1 MLSAHVCWCWNCR
14 IGYSPKRSRSDR
26 QRIEDERSHWS
37 RRARLL
43 SVIPLR
49 GVLPKKPLGP
59 SGHPRALRMPC
70 GSGPSHP
77 HPLSSSGR
85 ADASTPMN
93 EAMNRTGTTLIRKAG
108 HPVRV
113 GALPSKLPAGIPGR
127 RLLAGRVL
135 SVRRDRYCRGRI
147 PGRRPMARRVL
158 SVPSRPHLNAQ
169 VEGWFLGIYRFFLDV
184 DTRS

>member
-14 IGYSPKRSRSDR
+14 IGYNPKRSRSDR

-135 SVRRDRYCRGRI
+135 SVRRDRY
-147 PGRRPMARRVL
+147 
-158 SVPSRPHLNAQ
+158 
-169 VEGWFLGIYRFFLDV
+169 VEGGYQGGAQWPGAFLASRLDPISTLRWGFGSLGIYRFFLDV